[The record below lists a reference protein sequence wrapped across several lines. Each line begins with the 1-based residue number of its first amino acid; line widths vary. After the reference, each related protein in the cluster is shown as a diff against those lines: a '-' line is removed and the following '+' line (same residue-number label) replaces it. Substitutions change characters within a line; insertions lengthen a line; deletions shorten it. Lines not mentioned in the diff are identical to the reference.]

1 MTATKPRHLHPVP
14 NQATAADVES
24 MQRAAQALA
33 DRHAEI
39 AFQEQHARAAAAEPV
54 NARERAVLIAKL
66 AYRLGKPDADVKALL
81 GEFGTV
87 MFKIGYMD
95 GAGEERPGMAG
106 ATLATVIQIEQVEQK
121 LRDEASHRENER
133 VLKAVKS

>member
-1 MTATKPRHLHPVP
+1 MTERILTLVRD
-14 NQATAADVES
+14 NATAADVES

-39 AFQEQHARAAAAEPV
+39 SFQEQHARTAAAEPV

-66 AYRLGKPDADVKALL
+66 AYRLGKPGADVKALL
-81 GEFGTV
+81 EEFGKV

-95 GAGEERPGMAG
+95 GASEERPGMAG
-106 ATLATVIQIEQVEQK
+106 ATLAAVIQIEQVEQK
-121 LRDEASHRENER
+121 LRDEASHRETER
-133 VLKAVKS
+133 KLKAVKS